1 MSETVLTDVFYENLD
16 LHPLLQQGLA
26 AAGITRTTPIQALT
40 LPVALL
46 GRDVAGQAQTGTG
59 KTFAFLVALMN
70 RLLNV
75 PAAADRRDS
84 DPRALIIAPT
94 RELAIQIEKDF
105 QTIGKATGLRSAL
118 IYGGVD
124 YDRQRQQ
131 LRDGC
136 DIIIAT
142 PGRLLD
148 YHKQDVFGFGSVEV
162 MVIDEADRMFD
173 LGFIKDVRFIFRRL
187 PAREKRQVLLFSA
200 TLSHRVLE
208 LAYEHMHEAEKLV
221 VETENITADR
231 VRQVMYFPSK
241 EEKLPLLL
249 NLLEESKT
257 ERSIIFVNTKAAA
270 ERVTDRLKRHNFRV
284 GAISGDVPQVKRQ
297 KLLQRFQEG
306 QIDMLV
312 ATDVAARGLHI
323 PAVSHV
329 FNYDLPQD
337 AEDYVHRIGRTA
349 RLGAEGDAIS
359 FACDLYAMGLPDIE
373 AYINQKI
380 PTASIDA
387 KMLVMPKPRPRA
399 DGVQDEVDDPNDTG
413 GHIPTRGAPPEKNAR
428 GGRDGSRGGSRS
440 GERSGTRERSPRPP
454 RRDVPAGASAVAPS
468 SPVAGST
475 EVPVKTVVVAE
486 TVADL
491 PAAAEAMAA
500 EGAAGAPPKRRR
512 RRGGRGRGAREGVE
526 GADRG
531 TGGKGPA
538 VPEGGATSPAAPRQA
553 EGRARSADSQPRN
566 AENQSHGVV
575 GGHGDQ
581 AQGTANRR
589 PSRQVAANR
598 PAASAPAPA
607 SAGSS
612 AASSSHE
619 KVGFFRRIGRLFG
632 NK

>member
-1 MSETVLTDVFYENLD
+1 MSQTVLTDVFFENFD

-70 RLLNV
+70 RLLNN
-75 PAAADRRDS
+75 PAAPDRKDA

-105 QTIGKATGLRSAL
+105 QVIGKATGLRSAL

-124 YDRQRQQ
+124 YDKQRQQ

-208 LAYEHMHEAEKLV
+208 LAYEHMHEAEKMV
-221 VETENITADR
+221 VETENVTADR
-231 VRQVMYFPSK
+231 VRQVVYFPSK

-306 QIDMLV
+306 QIDLLV

-349 RLGAEGDAIS
+349 RLGAEGDAVS

-373 AYINQKI
+373 TYINQKI
-380 PTASIDA
+380 PTASIEA
-387 KMLVMPKPRPRA
+387 RMLVMPAPRPRA
-399 DGVQDEVDDPNDTG
+399 DGVQDEVDDPNDND
-413 GHIPTRGAPPEKNAR
+413 GHIPTRGAPPEK
-428 GGRDGSRGGSRS
+428 GGRGASRDGRS
-440 GERSGTRERSPRPP
+440 GPRTGERSGSRERSGTGERRPRTPRPETP
-454 RRDVPAGASAVAPS
+454 AVAAS
-468 SPVAGST
+468 V
-475 EVPVKTVVVAE
+475 EVPMKTVVVAE

-500 EGAAGAPPKRRR
+500 DGAPKKRR
-512 RRGGRGRGAREGVE
+512 RRGGRGRGPREGVE
-526 GADRG
+526 NGNG
-531 TGGKGPA
+531 T
-538 VPEGGATSPAAPRQA
+538 ATPSDSPKSSSAPRQA
-553 EGRARSADSQPRN
+553 DSQSNP
-566 AENQSHGVV
+566 
-575 GGHGDQ
+575 
-581 AQGTANRR
+581 NRR

-598 PAASAPAPA
+598 PSASAPASAPA
-607 SAGSS
+607 TSGGQ
-612 AASSSHE
+612 E

-632 NK
+632 GN

>member
-1 MSETVLTDVFYENLD
+1 MSQTVLTDVFYENLD

-70 RLLNV
+70 RLLNN
-75 PAAADRRDS
+75 PAAPDRKDA

-105 QTIGKATGLRSAL
+105 QVIGKATGLRSAL

-124 YDRQRQQ
+124 YDKQRQQ

-148 YHKQDVFGFGSVEV
+148 YYKQDVFGFGSVEV

-208 LAYEHMHEAEKLV
+208 LAYEHMHEAEKMV
-221 VETENITADR
+221 VETENVTADR
-231 VRQVMYFPSK
+231 VRQVVYFPSK
-241 EEKLPLLL
+241 EEKMPLLL

-270 ERVTDRLKRHNFRV
+270 ERITDRLKRHNFRV

-297 KLLQRFQEG
+297 KLLQRFQDG
-306 QIDMLV
+306 QIDLLV

-373 AYINQKI
+373 TYINQKI
-380 PTASIDA
+380 PTASIEA
-387 KMLVMPKPRPRA
+387 RMLVMPAPRPRA
-399 DGVQDEVDDPNDTG
+399 DGVQDEIDDPNDND
-413 GHIPTRGAPPEKNAR
+413 GHIPTRGAPPEKGGR
-428 GGRDGSRGGSRS
+428 GGGRDGRSGPRS
-440 GERSGTRERSPRPP
+440 GERSGGRERSGSGERRPRTPRP
-454 RRDVPAGASAVAPS
+454 DAVAPAAGA
-468 SPVAGST
+468 VATSV
-475 EVPVKTVVVAE
+475 EVPMKTVVVAE

-500 EGAAGAPPKRRR
+500 DGATKKRRR
-512 RRGGRGRGAREGVE
+512 RRGGRGRGAREGAE
-526 GADRG
+526 NGNGASVQAENA
-531 TGGKGPA
+531 P
-538 VPEGGATSPAAPRQA
+538 PSAAPRQA
-553 EGRARSADSQPRN
+553 DG
-566 AENQSHGVV
+566 QSNP
-575 GGHGDQ
+575 
-581 AQGTANRR
+581 NRR

-598 PAASAPAPA
+598 PSASAPAPVA
-607 SAGSS
+607 SGG
-612 AASSSHE
+612 HE

-632 NK
+632 GR